1 MMKIFVSGMV
11 YTKSGMR
18 DAFVVDQGRFI
29 YVENQ
34 EEAMRYGGDVIDLE
48 GRFVCAGFNDS
59 HMHLLNYGYTL
70 GCFDLS

>member
-1 MMKIFVSGMV
+1 MKIFVSGMV

-59 HMHLLNYGYTL
+59 HMHLLNY
-70 GCFDLS
+70 